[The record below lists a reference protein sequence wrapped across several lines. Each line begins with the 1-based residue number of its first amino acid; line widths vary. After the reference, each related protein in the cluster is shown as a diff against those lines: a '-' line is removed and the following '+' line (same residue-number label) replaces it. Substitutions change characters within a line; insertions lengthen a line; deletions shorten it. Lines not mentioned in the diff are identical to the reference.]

1 MRIFLF
7 ISLIT
12 LSLSATAIVIRH
24 DVEDKKYLA
33 NPADFAPL
41 ATLYVDG
48 AHGTLIKPDWI
59 VTAAHATFCI
69 NSGSFISLNNGHHK
83 VERVFVHKD
92 YHPGKSHDI
101 ALIKLGEPIKGIKP
115 ANLYQESDEFGKITW
130 FIGVGGTGNGLTGQT
145 VDNYQNGGV
154 LRKAHNKIEQAE
166 GPLLKF
172 KFDRED
178 AALPYEG
185 VSGGGDSG
193 GPAFLTIDGT
203 IYLLGISSRVEGEGE
218 GIGKYGVVEV
228 YSRVSFFKPWI
239 EKIITSE
246 QTLQQQLALPKLA
259 RLPAGLT
266 EQILPE
272 VCADIGLQPNTI

>member
-7 ISLIT
+7 FLLIIS
-12 LSLSATAIVIRH
+12 SLSASAIVVRH
-24 DVEDKKYLA
+24 DVDDKKYLA
-33 NPADFAPL
+33 DSADFAQL
-41 ATLYVDG
+41 ATLYIDG

-69 NSGSFISLNNGHHK
+69 SSGSYISLNSGYHK
-83 VERVFVHKD
+83 VESVFVHKD
-92 YHPGKSHDI
+92 YQPGKSHDI
-101 ALIKLGEPIKGIKP
+101 ALIKLIDPIKGIKP
-115 ANLYQESDEFGKITW
+115 ANLYEESDELGKVTW
-130 FIGVGGTGNGLTGQT
+130 FVGVGGTGNGLTGQT
-145 VDNYQNGGV
+145 VDNYENGGV
-154 LRKAHNKIEQAE
+154 LRKAENRIEQAE

-172 KFDRED
+172 KFDRDD

-193 GPAFLTIDGT
+193 GPAYLSIDGT
-203 IYLLGISSRVEGEGE
+203 SYLLGISSRVEGGD
-218 GIGKYGVVEV
+218 IGKYGVVEV

-239 EKIITSE
+239 EKITTSE
-246 QTLQQQLALPKLA
+246 ETLQRQLAFPKLE

-272 VCADIGLQPNTI
+272 VCSDIGLKPNAI